1 MISMSLFYCC
11 EKVFALMNIWMIR
24 KNSMRHYLKKKT
36 FTVGE
41 IWKILLM
48 QIKHTEK
55 GCKDFEIK
63 HLGEYHDFYICMF
76 KTVNHC

>member
-1 MISMSLFYCC
+1 
-11 EKVFALMNIWMIR
+11 
-24 KNSMRHYLKKKT
+24 MRHYLKKKT